1 MSGFTLRRSRG
12 KFLGVFAVA
21 AALVLSFAVSPAAAG
36 TSQTASWTDTC
47 DGQANG
53 FSSLDQLTESSTA
66 RGGVVREPALSQTA
80 TEIGPRKGRGA
91 RFGAKVPTYVHV
103 VHHANGTGNV
113 SNKAIRDQMQ
123 VLNMTFG
130 GFEGGVATGFSF
142 DLAGI
147 TRTANTEWY
156 LAGPTTSGERAM
168 KQALRQGGD
177 NALNMYLTTAG
188 VYLGWAYFPNVLEN
202 ATRYLDG
209 IVVDWESMVGT
220 STRYAG
226 QYDLGKTVP
235 HEVGHWLN
243 LHHVFN
249 GGCNNFGDYVE
260 DTPPQRI
267 ATFGCPEG
275 QDSCR
280 EPGLDS
286 IHNYMDYSFD
296 SCYNQFTAG
305 QALRMQDAW
314 LEWRAS

>member
-1 MSGFTLRRSRG
+1 MS
-12 KFLGVFAVA
+12 KFWTVVALA
-21 AALVLSFAVSPAAAG
+21 AALTLSFGVSPATGGAEHA
-36 TSQTASWTDTC
+36 TAPSWDTC
-47 DGQANG
+47 DGHADL
-53 FSSLDQLTESSTA
+53 FSSLDRLAESTTA
-66 RGGVVREPALSQTA
+66 RGDVAREPALNQTA
-80 TEIGPRKGRGA
+80 TEIAPQRGRGS
-91 RFGAKVPTYVHV
+91 RFRTTVPTYVHV
-103 VHHANGTGNV
+103 VHHADGTGNV
-113 SNKAIRDQMQ
+113 SDKAIKAQMN
-123 VLNMTFG
+123 VLNTTFG
-130 GFEGGVATGFSF
+130 GFEGGVATGFKF
-142 DLAGI
+142 ELAGV

-168 KQALRQGGD
+168 KQALRQGGND
-177 NALNMYLTTAG
+177 ALNMYLTTAG
-188 VYLGWAYFPNVLEN
+188 VYLGWAYFPNVLDN

-209 IVVDWESMVGT
+209 IVVDWESMPGT
-220 STRYAG
+220 STRYEG

-249 GGCNNFGDYVE
+249 GGCNNWGDYVE

-280 EPGLDS
+280 EPGVDS

-296 SCYNQFTAG
+296 ACYNQFTAG

-314 LEWRAS
+314 LEWRA